1 MALNTIAV
9 KNASMR
15 RQTRQERRNS
25 ITLGPV
31 QYIGQSGPVRFLQQV
46 WLTRLSSGN
55 NDPIALAIPQFFE
68 AGVELNQMTL
78 SAIGPRNSVERVE
91 LENYW
96 NVARRDI
103 QELKE
108 P

>member
-31 QYIGQSGPVRFLQQV
+31 QNLGQSGPVRFLLQV

-55 NDPIALAIPQFFE
+55 NDPIELAVPQFIQ
-68 AGVELNQMTL
+68 AGVELIQMTL
-78 SAIGPRNSVERVE
+78 SAIGPRNSGQRVN
-91 LENYW
+91 LEKYW
-96 NVARRDI
+96 TVTRRDI

-108 P
+108 L